1 MKLKVFIQ
9 PNAKNN
15 KVIGLHG
22 DAIKIKIKAPPVD
35 GEANLVLI
43 RFISEQIGIPQKN
56 ITLLHGQTGK
66 NKLIQIES
74 TLSDKEI
81 IELLITQK

>member
-15 KVIGLHG
+15 QIIGYHG

-35 GEANLVLI
+35 NEANETLVKFL
-43 RFISEQIGIPQKN
+43 SELLNIPQKN
-56 ITLLHGQTGK
+56 IALLHGQTGK
-66 NKLIQIES
+66 NKLIEIS
-74 TLSDKEI
+74 TDLSDEQI
-81 IELLITQK
+81 LQKIGL